1 MNKKEYLKLYGFL
14 GIGQA
19 GGNLTRKF
27 EESGYPCV
35 VANSSTEDLMT
46 RNAKINCILK
56 MDRVA
61 IRIERSQSNF

>member
-35 VANSSTEDLMT
+35 VRT
-46 RNAKINCILK
+46 
-56 MDRVA
+56 VPQ
-61 IRIERSQSNF
+61 RI